1 MVTER
6 LLVRDCSAFTDHE
19 KVSRDESVLEYIHCL
34 LDMAYSDLI
43 RDVYLVDI
51 DFYTVDV
58 ADRFERLIYD
68 SGLLTV
74 EGTKIE
80 RFCRC
85 SFRFQFHAGTRGLF
99 VSLI

>member
-1 MVTER
+1 MVKER
-6 LLVRDCSAFTDHE
+6 LLIRDCSAFTDYE
-19 KVSRDESVLEYIHCL
+19 KMKRDESVIEYIHSL

-43 RDVYLVDI
+43 RDVYLIDI

-58 ADRFERLIYD
+58 ADRFERLIHE

-74 EGTKIE
+74 EGTIIE

-85 SFRFQFHAGTRGLF
+85 SFRFQFKAGSRGLF

>member
-6 LLVRDCSAFTDHE
+6 LLTRDCSALTDYE
-19 KVSRDESVLEYIHCL
+19 KVKRDESVLEYMHCL
-34 LDMAYSDLI
+34 LDIAYSDLI

-58 ADRFERLIYD
+58 ADRFERFIYD

-85 SFRFQFHAGTRGLF
+85 SFRFQFKAGSRGLF